1 VRREAEEEWESVSS
15 GKLRGCGAKLYGI
28 PAVGKHLMA
37 DASTKPKMFIS
48 HISEAAEIAGL
59 FKTEIERA
67 FLGLVDVFVSSNAE
81 AIRLGSNW
89 L

>member
-1 VRREAEEEWESVSS
+1 MSN
-15 GKLRGCGAKLYGI
+15 
-28 PAVGKHLMA
+28 
-37 DASTKPKMFIS
+37 ASNKPTIFIS
-48 HISEAAEIAGL
+48 HIAEEAEIADL

-89 L
+89 LFSDHPTA